1 MPAPKVMNP
10 TVTECDPKPSA
21 GIGWLP
27 LLIAIAIL
35 VVMTILP
42 GIASDPR
49 GRADHPLAMLL
60 FAAMSAGFVRGVG
73 FIPHHRILRPLFST
87 PATLLFL
94 ALAIWRMM
102 TLGRTFIVY

>member
-1 MPAPKVMNP
+1 MPGRKAMN
-10 TVTECDPKPSA
+10 TTATESDPKLSS

-27 LLIAIAIL
+27 LLIAMAIL

-42 GIASDPR
+42 GIATDQA

-73 FIPHHRILRPLFST
+73 FIPYNRILRLLLST

-102 TLGRTFIVY
+102 ALGRTFFLY

>member
-1 MPAPKVMNP
+1 MPARKAMS
-10 TVTECDPKPSA
+10 TTATECESKLSA

-27 LLIAIAIL
+27 LLIAMAIL

-42 GIASDPR
+42 GIATDQA

-73 FIPHHRILRPLFST
+73 FIPYNRILRLLLST

-102 TLGRTFIVY
+102 ALGRSFITY

>member
-1 MPAPKVMNP
+1 MPGRKAMN
-10 TVTECDPKPSA
+10 TTATECESKLSA

-42 GIASDPR
+42 GIATDPA
-49 GRADHPLAMLL
+49 GRADHLLAMLL

-73 FIPHHRILRPLFST
+73 FVPHNRILRLLLST
-87 PATLLFL
+87 PATVLFL

-102 TLGRTFIVY
+102 AIGRVFNVY